1 MRPPANHTWPLHAGA
16 WSRLEEAKEEKSQR
30 KEPKA
35 QSCGLRTADCGQ
47 CMMVL
52 AFPMHLRYGICKIW
66 HCEVWLLRAG
76 MQSCCMR
83 RQRRTGSASCLLLP
97 VSGQALTGLFYRLLS
112 CTAAAPAMAGMADA
126 PETSTAAALSIR
138 GSNAC
143 SAPGC
148 TPCLL
153 AEKTKLRD
161 AMVAGA

>member
-1 MRPPANHTWPLHAGA
+1 MLAPPRKPHLAP
-16 WSRLEEAKEEKSQR
+16 SRWGLEQARRSQR
-30 KEPKA
+30 GKEPKERA
-35 QSCGLRTADCGQ
+35 KGPKLRTADCGQ